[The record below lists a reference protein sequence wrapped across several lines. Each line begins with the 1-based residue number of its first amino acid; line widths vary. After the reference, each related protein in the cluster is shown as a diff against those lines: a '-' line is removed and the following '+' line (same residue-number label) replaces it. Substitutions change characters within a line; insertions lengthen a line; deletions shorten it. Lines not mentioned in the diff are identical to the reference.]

1 MKRKPKLK
9 TIVSGQRFMAFP
21 MLIWGIFFIVLPLFL
36 VLYNAF
42 LDSSGN
48 LSLEAFQRIFSSNG
62 VYLRVLWN
70 SIVLALESTALCLL
84 IGYPLAMILA
94 KRASAGFMIMLFILP
109 MWMNFLLRTYSWMS
123 ILGKNGVLNQLL
135 TWLGLPAVNI
145 LNTRLAVVI
154 GMVYNFLPF
163 MVLPLYNTLK
173 KLDPSLI
180 EASAD
185 LGASGFQT
193 FRKVIFPLSI
203 PGIYSGISMVF
214 MPAVTTFVIP
224 NLLGGGKVDMI
235 GNIIESQF
243 LKTNNWAFGSALS
256 LILMVIILLFMKF
269 SAKYGSEDAGRGGLL

>member
-94 KRASAGFMIMLFILP
+94 KRASAGEFSFENLF
-109 MWMNFLLRTYSWMS
+109 
-123 ILGKNGVLNQLL
+123 
-135 TWLGLPAVNI
+135 
-145 LNTRLAVVI
+145 
-154 GMVYNFLPF
+154 
-163 MVLPLYNTLK
+163 
-173 KLDPSLI
+173 LDEHSGQKRCSQS
-180 EASAD
+180 AAD
-185 LGASGFQT
+185 LAGTSGRQYPEYPVS
-193 FRKVIFPLSI
+193 RRNRNGL
-203 PGIYSGISMVF
+203 
-214 MPAVTTFVIP
+214 
-224 NLLGGGKVDMI
+224 
-235 GNIIESQF
+235 QF
-243 LKTNNWAFGSALS
+243 SS
-256 LILMVIILLFMKF
+256 V
-269 SAKYGSEDAGRGGLL
+269 YGTATL